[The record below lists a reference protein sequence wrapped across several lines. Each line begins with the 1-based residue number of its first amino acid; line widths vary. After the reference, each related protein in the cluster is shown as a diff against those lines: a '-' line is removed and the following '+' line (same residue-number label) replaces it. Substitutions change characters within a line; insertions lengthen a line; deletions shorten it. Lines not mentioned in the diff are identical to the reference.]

1 VSQISESVPTTSIR
15 RTAFGRPHPAGTLAM
30 ALVIAFVLGAGVG
43 MIIPRPA
50 AELGPMPAQG
60 AADGWEPVI
69 RAQAAARQ
77 EAAEAAARLESAQ
90 GLQDGWESVVRA
102 QGVARLRGA
111 QALQD
116 GWESVVRA
124 QGVARLRGAQALQDA
139 WEIAL
144 FR

>member
-1 VSQISESVPTTSIR
+1 MSQIRESIPTTSMR
-15 RTAFGRPHPAGTLAM
+15 RTAFGRLHPAGTLAM

-43 MIIPRPA
+43 AIIPRSA
-50 AELGPMPAQG
+50 SESRPMRAQG

-102 QGVARLRGA
+102 QGVARLQRA

-124 QGVARLRGAQALQDA
+124 QGVARLQRAQALQDA

-144 FR
+144 YH